1 MMNNITEKLNNLFQN
16 EEFCVRY
23 FDAVNDPN
31 ALKNVLAAEGI
42 DLDETQLEDLIR
54 QSREQMAKADQEGE
68 LSEEDLTDVSGG
80 LIPYIVVGVALGIF
94 FGYQVYK
101 GRKGINDAVCRA

>member
-54 QSREQMAKADQEGE
+54 QSREQMAKADQ
-68 LSEEDLTDVSGG
+68 TDVSGG
-80 LIPYIVVGVALGIF
+80 LIPYIIAGVALGIF

-101 GRKGINDAVCRA
+101 GRKTINDAVCRA